1 MSTLSDKKKSSEVT
15 HAEDLSTTTYRK
27 VMWRLLPVLFIAYI
41 LAYLDRVNVGFAKL
55 GMRDEAWFS
64 DAVFATGSG
73 IFFIGYMLF
82 EVPANIILHRIG
94 ARIWMTRIMISWG
107 IVSSLLALSD
117 GATSFYLLRFMLGIA
132 EAGFFPGILLYLTYW
147 FPSHYRARIVAMFM
161 TAVAFAGIFGSPV
174 SGWILSQAGE
184 WSYGKPWQWLFLIE
198 GIPSILMGLML
209 PWLLTDRP
217 SKARWLT
224 SEEQALLER
233 ELARDEAAKS
243 VIVGQAAGAMS
254 ALRAPMVWFCCL
266 IYFCFTIGLY
276 GVSFWMPQ
284 IIASTITSDTF
295 RVGLLTAIPWM
306 LSAVAMVIFGRH
318 SDRTGERRWHI
329 TLAAGI
335 GAIAFILAGVFGDM
349 PWVTMLTLS
358 LGTMSVMSVVSTFW
372 SLPSAILSG
381 AAMAAGIAFINSIG
395 NLGGFASPEL
405 FGWLRTHYGIGAGLA
420 AVGGMLGLGGGLVW
434 LGFSQK

>member
-1 MSTLSDKKKSSEVT
+1 MGDAV
-15 HAEDLSTTTYRK
+15 YRK

-55 GMRDEAWFS
+55 GMKDESWFS

-82 EVPANIILHRIG
+82 EVPANIILHRVG

-107 IVSSLLALSD
+107 IVSSMLALSE
-117 GATSFYLLRFMLGIA
+117 GATSFYVLRFLLGIA

-147 FPSHYRARIVAMFM
+147 FPSNYRARIVAMFM

-174 SGWILSQAGE
+174 SGWILSRAGH
-184 WSYGKPWQWLFLIE
+184 WTYGKPWQWLFLIE
-198 GIPSILMGLML
+198 GVPSILMGIVL

-217 SKARWLT
+217 EKAGWLT
-224 SEEQALLER
+224 TDERAHLRESLE
-233 ELARDEAAKS
+233 RDEAGKP
-243 VIVGQAAGAMS
+243 AAVRDATGAMS
-254 ALRAPMVWFCCL
+254 ALRTPMVWLCCL

-284 IIASTITSDTF
+284 IISSTITSDTF
-295 RVGLLTAIPWM
+295 RIGLLTAIPWS

-329 TLAAGI
+329 SIAAWT
-335 GAIAFILAGVFGDM
+335 GALAFILAGIFAGI
-349 PWVTMLTLS
+349 PLVTMLALS
-358 LGTMSVMSVVSTFW
+358 VGTMAVMSVVSTFW
-372 SLPSAILSG
+372 AIPSAMLSG
-381 AAMAAGIAFINSIG
+381 TAMAAGIAFINSIG
-395 NLGGFASPEL
+395 NLGGFASPEI

-420 AVGGMLGLGGGLVW
+420 AVGGMLGLGGLLAVMATRK
-434 LGFSQK
+434 LNFKLT

>member
-1 MSTLSDKKKSSEVT
+1 MVT
-15 HAEDLSTTTYRK
+15 NQPGNDQEADAIYRK

-55 GMRDEAWFS
+55 GMKDEQWFS

-82 EVPANIILHRIG
+82 EVPANIILYRVG

-107 IVSSLLALSD
+107 IVSTLLAFSE
-117 GATSFYLLRFMLGIA
+117 GANSFYFLRFLLGIA

-174 SGWILSQAGE
+174 SGWILSRTAD
-184 WSYGKPWQWLFLIE
+184 WTMAKPWQWLFLIE
-198 GIPSILMGLML
+198 GVPSIFMGILL
-209 PWLLTDRP
+209 PWLLTDGP
-217 SKARWLT
+217 EKAKWLT
-224 SEEQALLER
+224 GDERILLKDAL
-233 ELARDEAAKS
+233 AKDEASKPDEVRQKS
-243 VIVGQAAGAMS
+243 GALS
-254 ALRAPMVWFCCL
+254 ALGSPMVWRCCL

-284 IIASTITSDTF
+284 IIASAVTQDPF
-295 RVGLLTAIPWM
+295 RVGLLAAIPWT
-306 LSAVAMVIFGRH
+306 LSAVAMVVFGRH

-329 TLAAGI
+329 ALAAGI
-335 GAIAFILAGVFGDM
+335 GALAFILAGFFTGV
-349 PWVTMLTLS
+349 PLAIMLALS
-358 LGTMSVMSVVSTFW
+358 VGTMSVMSVVSTFW
-372 SLPSAILSG
+372 AIPSTILSG

-395 NLGGFASPEL
+395 NLGGFASPEI
-405 FGWLRTHYGIGAGLA
+405 FGWLRTHHGIGAGLA
-420 AVGGMLGLGGGLVW
+420 AVGGMLGLGGVLILSVTRR
-434 LGFSQK
+434 QHHPHV

>member
-1 MSTLSDKKKSSEVT
+1 MRSESSQDKLLSDAV
-15 HAEDLSTTTYRK
+15 YRK

-55 GMRDEAWFS
+55 GMKDEDWFS

-82 EVPANIILHRIG
+82 EVPANIILHRVG

-107 IVSSLLALSD
+107 IVSSMLALSE
-117 GATSFYLLRFMLGIA
+117 GATSFYILRFLLGIA

-147 FPSHYRARIVAMFM
+147 FPSNYRARIVAMFM

-174 SGWILSQAGE
+174 SGWILSRAGD
-184 WSYGKPWQWLFLIE
+184 WTSGKPWQWLFLIE
-198 GIPSILMGLML
+198 GLPSVMMGILL

-217 SKARWLT
+217 EKAGWLT
-224 SEEQALLER
+224 TDERAHLRQTLE
-233 ELARDEAAKS
+233 RDEAEKP
-243 VIVGQAAGAMS
+243 AAVRDATGALS
-254 ALRAPMVWFCCL
+254 ALRSPMVWLYCL

-284 IIASTITSDTF
+284 IISSTITSDTF
-295 RVGLLTAIPWM
+295 QIGLLTAIPWS
-306 LSAVAMVIFGRH
+306 LSALAMVIFGRH

-329 TLAAGI
+329 SIAAWT
-335 GAIAFILAGVFGDM
+335 GALAFILAGIFAGM
-349 PWVTMLTLS
+349 PWVTMMALS
-358 LGTMSVMSVVSTFW
+358 VGTMAVMSVVSTFW
-372 SLPSAILSG
+372 AIPSTTLSG

-405 FGWLRTHYGIGAGLA
+405 FGWLRTHYGLGAGLA
-420 AVGGMLGLGGGLVW
+420 AVGGMLGLGGLLMVMNTRKNKG
-434 LGFSQK
+434 KAP